1 MESFFFCFILLFLI
15 FLFLLSLLTFWGV
28 GQGYCHF
35 GRIFAAALIQSALLT
50 LLFVVVALY
59 ESEVLPLIFLL
70 AVLTPPYALSRLMLR
85 LPRLR
90 AAIAAVVLCLLLLLI
105 LGSIGYA
112 SS

>member
-1 MESFFFCFILLFLI
+1 MESFLPAFSFCFIL
-15 FLFLLSLLTFWGV
+15 LFLLSLLTFWGV

-59 ESEVLPLIFLL
+59 ESEVLPLILLL
-70 AVLTPPYALSRLMLR
+70 AVLTVPYALSRLVLR

-90 AAIAAVVLCLLLLLI
+90 SAIAVVLCLLLLLI
-105 LGSIGYA
+105 AGTIGY
-112 SS
+112 SSS